1 MAENTIILDADVKP
15 LRKQLREATEELQL
29 ARQRFGDLSDEAV
42 RAAQKVAGIRD
53 SIDAANE
60 SAQLFDPGARFQALT
75 TAASTA
81 AGGIA
86 AAQGALALFGSE
98 SEDVEKALLK
108 VQGALALSQG
118 LSQLKDIGKVGEQLK
133 ISFKGLTAGANGFK
147 KALIST
153 GIGAL
158 VVAVGL
164 LVTYWEDIMGLVNG
178 VGSEQK
184 KLNEATLKDLQ
195 ANEEKLD
202 AIDGQSN
209 QLKLQGKSEKD
220 ILILKQEQTKEAIQS
235 AEINLMNAKATKDAQ
250 VEASKRN
257 KAILEGLIRVVTIPI
272 QAVLASI
279 DLIGKAVGQEFN
291 LTEKFTG
298 GLAEMVFDPAEVAE
312 KGDATIKEA
321 EAKLN
326 QLKEKQAGFQLSIEG
341 IDKAAAEKGAAERDK
356 QNAKTLEAEKILS
369 DARKKALDK
378 QKQEELAVEAAYA
391 EKFMKLKEAGVK
403 DDGSL
408 AAAQAEEL
416 KVIRDKYQK
425 EQEQEEAAFQNQ
437 LNEIRTKIR
446 LEGIADENAK
456 AREQILLDF
465 EKQRQ
470 EVLDNEKLTADQ
482 KTILKLELA
491 TQEQQALDALQLSI
505 DQAEAVEALAKLD
518 AEMQQAEASFAIQKN
533 LVDQKDALLR
543 EQYAKGLIDEA
554 AFTAGIK
561 ANSDARI
568 EIDQKE
574 VAAKLENAG
583 KIAGLLSGLSNL
595 IGKETAA
602 GKGFAVASA
611 TIDTYLSAQKAYQ
624 SMVGIPVA
632 GPALAAVAAGV
643 AIAGGIKN
651 VREIVRTKVPGGGG
665 GVSAPSIS
673 AQAPAVTSA
682 VPTLGSSPVTA
693 LGQVMANQPPLK
705 AYVVESEVT
714 SSQRRVADIE
724 RRAGF

>member
-1 MAENTIILDADVKP
+1 MAEPIILDANITP
-15 LRKQLREATEELQL
+15 LKKQLRDATQELQV
-29 ARQRFGDLSDEAV
+29 ARQKFGDLSTEAV
-42 RAAQKVAGIRD
+42 QAAQKVAAIKD